1 MITVN
6 AMGDICPIP
15 VVKTKKALNT
25 LSGPDQIE
33 VLVDNETAVRNVMK
47 MAGSS
52 GARAEQE
59 QLGERQYR
67 VLITVGE
74 EVFKGRAAGTEH
86 TSAGQNINGSRDS
99 VSADASA
106 QPGALEEAQGCPACI
121 GTVVAVGSD
130 RMGSGSDELGRILM
144 KSFLFAVTQL
154 DILPDKILFYN
165 GGAKL
170 TVEGSESLEDLKG
183 LEKQGVEIITC
194 GTCLDYYGIKEK
206 LAVGSVTNM
215 YSIVETL
222 QGAVSV
228 IRP

>member
-15 VVKTKKALNT
+15 VVKTKKALNE
-25 LSGPDQIE
+25 LDGPGEIE
-33 VLVDNETAVRNVMK
+33 VLVDDETAVKNVTR
-47 MAGSS
+47 MAKSS
-52 GARAEQE
+52 GASAESE

-74 EVFKGRAAGTEH
+74 AVAAQMKATQSGSKESGQDVAQPAGNGAAGCRTC
-86 TSAGQNINGSRDS
+86 
-99 VSADASA
+99 V
-106 QPGALEEAQGCPACI
+106 

-130 RMGSGSDELGRILM
+130 RMGEGSEELGRILI
-144 KSFLFAVTQL
+144 KSFIFALTQL
-154 DILPDKILFYN
+154 DDLPDKILFYN

-170 TVEGSESLEDLKG
+170 TVEGSESLEDLKV
-183 LEKQGVEIITC
+183 LEEQGVEIMTC
-194 GTCLDYYGIKEK
+194 GTCLDYYGIKDR
-206 LAVGSVTNM
+206 LAIGGVTNM

-222 QGAVSV
+222 QNAMSV

>member
-15 VVKTKKALNT
+15 VVKTKKALGGLN
-25 LSGPDQIE
+25 GPGQIE
-33 VLVDNETAVRNVMK
+33 VLVDNETAMRNVMK
-47 MAGSS
+47 MAKSS
-52 GARAEQE
+52 GAQAEQE

-74 EVFKGRAAGTEH
+74 DAVKGNADAPAEGNDAAADGSAAGAEKAAAAGGTE
-86 TSAGQNINGSRDS
+86 
-99 VSADASA
+99 
-106 QPGALEEAQGCPACI
+106 GAAGCPSCI

-130 RMGSGSDELGRILM
+130 RMGDGSDELGRILM
-144 KSFLFAVTQL
+144 KSFIFAVTQL
-154 DILPDKILFYN
+154 DVLPDKMLFYN

-170 TVEGSESLEDLKG
+170 TIEGSESLNDLKV
-183 LEKQGVEIITC
+183 LEEQGVEIMTC
-194 GTCLDYYGIKEK
+194 GTCLDYYGIKDK
-206 LAVGSVTNM
+206 LAIGSVTNM

-222 QGAVSV
+222 QGAMSV

>member
-15 VVKTKKALNT
+15 VVKTKRALGEM
-25 LSGPDQIE
+25 SGPGQIE
-33 VLVDNETAVRNVMK
+33 VLVDNETAVKNVMK
-47 MAGSS
+47 MARST
-52 GARAEQE
+52 GAQAEQE

-74 EVFKGRAAGTEH
+74 NGQAGQD
-86 TSAGQNINGSRDS
+86 SAGRQEAGRQGAGQQTAGQPSGQS
-99 VSADASA
+99 SA
-106 QPGALEEAQGCPACI
+106 GACPSCA

-130 RMGSGSDELGRILM
+130 RMGEGSEELGHILM

-154 DILPDKILFYN
+154 DQLPDKMIFYN

-170 TVEGSESLEDLKG
+170 TTEGSESLEDLRS
-183 LEKQGVEIITC
+183 LAEQGVEIITC
-194 GTCLDYYGIKEK
+194 GTCLDYYGLRDR
-206 LAVGSVTNM
+206 LAVGDVGNM

-222 QGAVSV
+222 QSAVNV